1 MTTIAQL
8 RWNALLPW
16 VTLACHELGARYAT
30 GDGVEK
36 DDAAAVRW
44 YRRGA
49 RRGDPLCQYDL
60 GFMILLGEGT
70 EQDPED
76 AVRWLERA
84 AEGGHRHAARLLSE
98 LFASGKHGV
107 RADQDEAARWNRQAE
122 QMRTRA

>member
-1 MTTIAQL
+1 MDSIALL
-8 RWNALLPW
+8 RLRSLLPW
-16 VTLACHELGARYAT
+16 STFACHQLGARYAT

-36 DDAAAVRW
+36 DEAAAVRW

-60 GFMILLGEGT
+60 GFMILLGEGSDSDR
-70 EQDPED
+70 EL

-84 AEGGHRHAARLLSE
+84 ADGGHSPAARLLSE

-107 RADQDEAARWNRQAE
+107 PIDRQESARWNRRAE
-122 QMRTRA
+122 QMRPRT